1 MKGKM
6 KLLNLAL
13 LMSGSLFI
21 QHSAVAQIG
30 PGTARAIPTLRAVE
44 GDTTTV
50 NVTGT
55 ILSTPPCKINGDVD
69 LTYDFKTVVIET
81 IPTGNYQ
88 ITKVVPI
95 TCTSAPN
102 PSVNFTLS
110 GGAGISGKD
119 NILTTGQKGLGIALF
134 NGDNNDEIKLGDAIK
149 LTLSAGRVDFS
160 LKAVVVNYDNSE
172 LKAGTFS
179 TFATLT
185 TSYN

>member
-21 QHSAVAQIG
+21 QHVALAQIG
-30 PGTARAIPTLRAVE
+30 PGTARAMPILRTTE

-50 NVTGT
+50 KVTGT
-55 ILSTPPCKINGDVD
+55 ILSIPPCKINGDVD
-69 LTYDFKTVVIET
+69 LTYNFNTVVIDT
-81 IPTGNYQ
+81 IPAGKDQ

-95 TCTSAPN
+95 SCTSAPN
-102 PSVNFTLS
+102 PSINLTIN
-110 GGAGISGKD
+110 GGAGVSGKD
-119 NILTTGQKGLGIALF
+119 NILTTDQKGLGIALF
-134 NGDNNDEIKLGDAIK
+134 NGDSNDAIKLGDNIK
-149 LTLSAGRVDFS
+149 LSLSSGLVDFS
-160 LKAVVVNYDNSE
+160 LKAVVVNYDNSK
-172 LKAGTFS
+172 LKSGTFS